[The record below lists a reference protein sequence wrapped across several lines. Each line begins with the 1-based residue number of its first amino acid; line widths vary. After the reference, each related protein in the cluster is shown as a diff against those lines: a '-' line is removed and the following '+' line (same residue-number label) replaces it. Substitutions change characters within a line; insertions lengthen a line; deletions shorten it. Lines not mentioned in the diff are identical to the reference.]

1 MYYRWINIKVAVI
14 CVAGLYRTGK
24 SYLINRLLGR
34 QSGFDVGPTTNSCTK
49 GLWIWSEPILVEE
62 KNMSVILMD
71 TEGLGSAFEDRNESI
86 DMEIFCLS
94 MLLSSF
100 FIYNSMKNIDET
112 AIENLALVINF
123 AKKVQGK
130 YKDVETYV
138 SNFPSFLWVIR
149 DFALDLV
156 DNNGKTI
163 TPLTYLENALTV
175 FEGDSEH
182 NRRKNEIRNLLKMFC
197 RDRDCATLPRP
208 VSDEKK
214 LRYIDKLPDKE
225 IRPEFM
231 KIMGELV
238 QRVSN
243 IIIIIGIL

>member
-1 MYYRWINIKVAVI
+1 
-14 CVAGLYRTGK
+14 
-24 SYLINRLLGR
+24 
-34 QSGFDVGPTTNSCTK
+34 
-49 GLWIWSEPILVEE
+49 
-62 KNMSVILMD
+62 MD

-94 MLLSSF
+94 MLLSSY

-130 YKDVETYV
+130 FKEVESYV
-138 SNFPSFLWVIR
+138 NNFPCFLWVIR

-156 DNNGKTI
+156 DTNGKTI
-163 TPLTYLENALTV
+163 TPGTYLENALTV

-182 NRRKNEIRNLLKMFC
+182 NRRKNEIRNLLKMFF

-214 LRYIDKLPDKE
+214 LRYIDKISEKE

-231 KIMGELV
+231 RTMNELV
-238 QRVSN
+238 QKVIN
-243 IIIIIGIL
+243 E